1 MNVYHLIRSEDLT
14 GVSGV
19 GLVAEIMEFSDGKCA
34 MRWMASNPRSTAVYD
49 SLADLL
55 AIHGHNGAT
64 QAFQVRQHPCDNC
77 DAVDEHECHID
88 GEVYGPYWE
97 MV

>member
-1 MNVYHLIRSEDLT
+1 MNVYHLWRSEDVT

-34 MRWMASNPRSTAVYD
+34 MRWMASNPRSVAVYD
-49 SLADLL
+49 SLADLV

-64 QAFQVRQHPCDNC
+64 VPLQVRQVPCENC
-77 DAVDEHECHID
+77 ERCDEHECRLD

-97 MV
+97 QV